1 MNDHYQ
7 KITVMGDTEDL
18 LKFVNI
24 PLPTKISDFGVEN
37 TVWRMTH
44 FHISA
49 NMKGQP
55 PYHLSSLAQ
64 QNPKIIFAVTAGHV
78 RGPHYRFILNQKTH
92 VPVDISYTTLHDL
105 PNHHQWAERLSLTD
119 TWELIFEKREKSK
132 LMRAALEKK
141 EKLKKEKF
149 KKTSDPIPLSVK
161 KKKALPVPVK
171 KKIETPIIQIY
182 ELDEKLNEVVDDDLE
197 GWFK

>member
-1 MNDHYQ
+1 
-7 KITVMGDTEDL
+7 MGDTEDL

-24 PLPTKISDFGVEN
+24 PLPSKISDFGVEN
-37 TVWRMTH
+37 TVWKMTH

-55 PYHLSSLAQ
+55 PYHISSIAE

-105 PNHHQWAERLSLTD
+105 PNHHEWAERLSIND
-119 TWELIFEKREKSK
+119 TWNLIFDRREKSA
-132 LMRAALEKK
+132 LMKAALKNASTQKK
-141 EKLKKEKF
+141 SLNPMPF
-149 KKTSDPIPLSVK
+149 SPK
-161 KKKALPVPVK
+161 KKRALPVFVK
-171 KKIETPIIQIY
+171 KQIPTNQDY
-182 ELDEKLNEVVDDDLE
+182 KLNKFIDDDLE